1 MAGRFW
7 AYYVAV
13 VMAAFN
19 SITLI
24 VSALAGGIGL
34 LMPLGIN
41 LIVLYWLL
49 RRDVRE
55 WAGLTSW

>member
-1 MAGRFW
+1 
-7 AYYVAV
+7 
-13 VMAAFN
+13 
-19 SITLI
+19 

-34 LMPLGIN
+34 LVPLSIN
-41 LIVLYWLL
+41 LLVLFWLL